1 LPAIIRIDKESVGV
15 SSANLNQHSSHPAKV
30 PLVILASGQGSIAKA
45 LIEATQRANYPAEV
59 KALISDKPG
68 SGALQV
74 ASECGVEV
82 LVVPQQLDQSR
93 DDWCQVLADSVQR
106 FQPEWVVCAGFMRI
120 LSGDFLQRF
129 PGRVINTHPSLLPQF
144 PGAHAVADAL
154 AAGVT
159 STGVSV
165 HFIDEGID
173 TGPVIAQEVVPVLPG
188 DDLSS
193 LYERIKQ
200 TERRQ
205 LVDVVA
211 KLVGE

>member
-15 SSANLNQHSSHPAKV
+15 SSANLNQHSNDSAKV

-45 LIEATQRANYPAEV
+45 LIEATQRASYPAEV

-93 DDWCQVLADSVQR
+93 DDWCQVLSDSVQR

-193 LYERIKQ
+193 LHERIKQ

>member
-15 SSANLNQHSSHPAKV
+15 SSSNLNQQSNDPAKV

-45 LIEATQRANYPAEV
+45 LIDATQRASYPAEV

-74 ASECGVEV
+74 ASACGVEV
-82 LVVPQQLDQSR
+82 LVVPQQLGQSR

-159 STGVSV
+159 STGASV
-165 HFIDEGID
+165 HFVDEGID
-173 TGPVIAQEVVPVLPG
+173 TGPVLAQEVVPVLPG
-188 DDLSS
+188 DNLSS
-193 LYERIKQ
+193 LHERIKQ

-205 LVDVVA
+205 LVHVVA
-211 KLVGE
+211 KLVGQ

>member
-1 LPAIIRIDKESVGV
+1 LPAIIRIDKESEGV
-15 SSANLNQHSSHPAKV
+15 SGANLNQRSSHPAKV
-30 PLVILASGQGSIAKA
+30 PLVILASGHGSIAKA
-45 LIEATQRANYPAEV
+45 LIEATQGASYPAEV
-59 KALISDKPG
+59 KALICDKPG

-74 ASECGVEV
+74 ASECGVEA
-82 LVVPQQLDQSR
+82 LVVTQQSGQPR

-120 LSGDFLQRF
+120 LNGDFLQRF

-165 HFIDEGID
+165 HFVDEGID
-173 TGPVIAQEVVPVLPG
+173 TGPVLAQEVVPVLPG

-193 LYERIKQ
+193 LHERIKQ
-200 TERRQ
+200 TECRQ

-211 KLVGE
+211 KLVGQ

>member
-15 SSANLNQHSSHPAKV
+15 SSANLNQHSNDSAKV

-45 LIEATQRANYPAEV
+45 LIEATQRASYPAEV

-193 LYERIKQ
+193 LHERIKQ

>member
-15 SSANLNQHSSHPAKV
+15 SSANLNQHSNDSAKV

-45 LIEATQRANYPAEV
+45 LIEATQRASYPAEV

-165 HFIDEGID
+165 HFVDEGID

-193 LYERIKQ
+193 LHERIKQ

>member
-1 LPAIIRIDKESVGV
+1 
-15 SSANLNQHSSHPAKV
+15 
-30 PLVILASGQGSIAKA
+30 
-45 LIEATQRANYPAEV
+45 
-59 KALISDKPG
+59 
-68 SGALQV
+68 
-74 ASECGVEV
+74 

-193 LYERIKQ
+193 LHERIKQ

>member
-1 LPAIIRIDKESVGV
+1 
-15 SSANLNQHSSHPAKV
+15 
-30 PLVILASGQGSIAKA
+30 
-45 LIEATQRANYPAEV
+45 
-59 KALISDKPG
+59 
-68 SGALQV
+68 
-74 ASECGVEV
+74 
-82 LVVPQQLDQSR
+82 LVVPQQLGQSR

-159 STGVSV
+159 STGASV
-165 HFIDEGID
+165 HFVDEGID
-173 TGPVIAQEVVPVLPG
+173 TGPVLAQEVVPVLPG
-188 DDLSS
+188 DNLSS
-193 LYERIKQ
+193 LHERIKQ

-205 LVDVVA
+205 LVHVVA
-211 KLVGE
+211 KLVGQ

>member
-1 LPAIIRIDKESVGV
+1 
-15 SSANLNQHSSHPAKV
+15 
-30 PLVILASGQGSIAKA
+30 
-45 LIEATQRANYPAEV
+45 
-59 KALISDKPG
+59 
-68 SGALQV
+68 
-74 ASECGVEV
+74 
-82 LVVPQQLDQSR
+82 LVVPQQLGQSR

-165 HFIDEGID
+165 HFVDEGID
-173 TGPVIAQEVVPVLPG
+173 TGPVLAQEVVPVLPG

-193 LYERIKQ
+193 LHERIKQ
-200 TERRQ
+200 IERRQ

-211 KLVGE
+211 KLVGQ